1 MLSILNKTH
10 QDYFTNLLTC
20 SIPNHFDYRAGQGLL
35 FLFPY
40 YIQLGLSQ
48 ILLILEEVIIED
60 FKLTQSS
67 LIDPYKSLQLTSNL
81 LGRELSPITQSLV
94 QPKLDV
100 IEYNNMFGLDI
111 PNSVFFKNTI
121 TQVKSMGLLGQGNLY
136 STQDSLLPRERL
148 EKFFTL
154 ANFEM
159 NNLDLVIDIIINNDR
174 IKTAAIFCDYFQYPI
189 QLTQQVIDKVEQWLL
204 DN

>member
-1 MLSILNKTH
+1 MLPILNKTH

-20 SIPNHFDYRAGQGLL
+20 SIPDHFDYRAGQGLL

-48 ILLILEEVIIED
+48 ILLTLEEVIIED

-121 TQVKSMGLLGQGNLY
+121 TQVKSMGLLGQGSLY

-148 EKFFTL
+148 EKFFNL

-159 NNLDLVIDIIINNDR
+159 DNLDLVIDIIINNDR

>member
-1 MLSILNKTH
+1 MLPILNKTH

-48 ILLILEEVIIED
+48 ILLTLEEVILED
-60 FKLTQSS
+60 FKLTQSN

-81 LGRELSPITQSLV
+81 LGRELSPITQSLI

-100 IEYNNMFGLDI
+100 AEYNNMFGLDI

-121 TQVKSMGLLGQGNLY
+121 TQVKSMGLLGQGSLY

-148 EKFFTL
+148 EKFFNLT
-154 ANFEM
+154 NFEM
-159 NNLDLVIDIIINNDR
+159 DNLNLVIDIIINNDR
-174 IKTAAIFCDYFQYPI
+174 IKTAAIFCNYFQYPI
-189 QLTQQVIDKVEQWLL
+189 QLTQQVINKMEQWLL

>member
-1 MLSILNKTH
+1 MLPILNKTH

-48 ILLILEEVIIED
+48 ILLTLEEVILED
-60 FKLTQSS
+60 FKLTQSN
-67 LIDPYKSLQLTSNL
+67 LIDPYKSLQLTFNL
-81 LGRELSPITQSLV
+81 LGRELSPITQSLI

-100 IEYNNMFGLDI
+100 TEYNNMFGLDI

-121 TQVKSMGLLGQGNLY
+121 TQVKSMGLLGQGSLY

-148 EKFFTL
+148 EKFFNL
-154 ANFEM
+154 INFEM
-159 NNLDLVIDIIINNDR
+159 DNLDLVIDIIINNDR
-174 IKTAAIFCDYFQYPI
+174 IKTAAIFCNYFQYPI

>member
-1 MLSILNKTH
+1 MLPILNKTH

-20 SIPNHFDYRAGQGLL
+20 SIQDYFDYRAGQGLL

-48 ILLILEEVIIED
+48 ILLTLEEVIIED

-81 LGRELSPITQSLV
+81 LGRELSPITQSLI

-100 IEYNNMFGLDI
+100 AEYNNMFGLDI

-121 TQVKSMGLLGQGNLY
+121 TQVKSMGLLGQGSLY

-148 EKFFTL
+148 EKFFNLT
-154 ANFEM
+154 NFEM
-159 NNLDLVIDIIINNDR
+159 DNLDLVIDIIINNDR
-174 IKTAAIFCDYFQYPI
+174 IKTAAIFCNYFQYPI

>member
-1 MLSILNKTH
+1 MLPILNKTH

-48 ILLILEEVIIED
+48 ILLTLEEVILED
-60 FKLTQSS
+60 FKLTQSN
-67 LIDPYKSLQLTSNL
+67 LIDPYKSLQLTFNL
-81 LGRELSPITQSLV
+81 LCRELSPITQSLI

-100 IEYNNMFGLDI
+100 DEYNNMFGLDI

-121 TQVKSMGLLGQGNLY
+121 TQVKSMGLLGQDSLY

-148 EKFFTL
+148 EKFFNL
-154 ANFEM
+154 INFEM
-159 NNLDLVIDIIINNDR
+159 DNLDLVIDIIINNDR
-174 IKTAAIFCDYFQYPI
+174 IKTAAIFCNYFQYPI

>member
-1 MLSILNKTH
+1 MLPILNKTH

-48 ILLILEEVIIED
+48 ILLTLEEVILED
-60 FKLTQSS
+60 FKLTQSN
-67 LIDPYKSLQLTSNL
+67 LIDPYKSLQLTFNL
-81 LGRELSPITQSLV
+81 LGRELSPITQSLI

-100 IEYNNMFGLDI
+100 AEYNNIFGLDI

-121 TQVKSMGLLGQGNLY
+121 TQVKSMGLLGQGSLY

-148 EKFFTL
+148 EKFFNL
-154 ANFEM
+154 INFEM
-159 NNLDLVIDIIINNDR
+159 DNLDLVIDIIINNDR
-174 IKTAAIFCDYFQYPI
+174 IKTAAIFCNYFQYPI

>member
-1 MLSILNKTH
+1 MLNILNKPH
-10 QDYFTNLLTC
+10 QEYFNNLLTC

-40 YIQLGLSQ
+40 YIQVGLSQ
-48 ILLILEEVIIED
+48 ILFTLEEVIVED
-60 FKLTQSS
+60 FKLTKTN
-67 LIDPYKSLQLTSNL
+67 LIDPYRSLQLTSNL

-121 TQVKSMGLLGQGNLY
+121 TQVKSMGLLGQGSLY

-148 EKFFTL
+148 EKFFNL
-154 ANFEM
+154 ANFKM
-159 NNLDLVIDIIINNDR
+159 DNLDLVIDIIINNDR
-174 IKTAAIFCDYFQYPI
+174 IKTVAIFCDYFQYPI

>member
-1 MLSILNKTH
+1 MLPILNKTH

-20 SIPNHFDYRAGQGLL
+20 SIQNHFDYRAGQCLL

-48 ILLILEEVIIED
+48 ILLTLEEVILED
-60 FKLTQSS
+60 FKLTQSN

-81 LGRELSPITQSLV
+81 LGRELSPITQSLI

-100 IEYNNMFGLDI
+100 AEYNNMFGLDI

-121 TQVKSMGLLGQGNLY
+121 TQVKSMGLLGQGSLY

-148 EKFFTL
+148 EKFFNL
-154 ANFEM
+154 INFEM
-159 NNLDLVIDIIINNDR
+159 DNLDLVIDIIINNDR
-174 IKTAAIFCDYFQYPI
+174 IKTAAIFCNYFQYPI

>member
-1 MLSILNKTH
+1 MLPILNKTH

-48 ILLILEEVIIED
+48 ILLTLEEVILED
-60 FKLTQSS
+60 FKLTQSN

-81 LGRELSPITQSLV
+81 LGRELSPITQSLI

-100 IEYNNMFGLDI
+100 TEYNNMFGLDI

-121 TQVKSMGLLGQGNLY
+121 TQVKSMGLLGQGSLY

-148 EKFFTL
+148 EKFFNL
-154 ANFEM
+154 INFEM
-159 NNLDLVIDIIINNDR
+159 DNLDLVIDIIINNDR
-174 IKTAAIFCDYFQYPI
+174 IKTAAIFCNYFQYPI

>member
-48 ILLILEEVIIED
+48 ILLTLEEVIIED

-148 EKFFTL
+148 EKFFNL

>member
-1 MLSILNKTH
+1 MLPILNKTH

-35 FLFPY
+35 FLFHY
-40 YIQLGLSQ
+40 YIQVGLSQ
-48 ILLILEEVIIED
+48 ILLTLEEVILED
-60 FKLTQSS
+60 FKLTQSN
-67 LIDPYKSLQLTSNL
+67 LIDPYKSLQLTFNL
-81 LGRELSPITQSLV
+81 LGRELSPITQSLI

-100 IEYNNMFGLDI
+100 TEYNNMFGLDI

-121 TQVKSMGLLGQGNLY
+121 TQVKSMGLLGQGSLY

-148 EKFFTL
+148 EKFFNL
-154 ANFEM
+154 INFEM
-159 NNLDLVIDIIINNDR
+159 DNLDLVIDIIINNDR
-174 IKTAAIFCDYFQYPI
+174 IKTAAIFCNYFQYPI

>member
-48 ILLILEEVIIED
+48 ILLTLEEVIIED

-81 LGRELSPITQSLV
+81 LGRELSPITQSLI

-121 TQVKSMGLLGQGNLY
+121 TQVKSMGLLGQGGLY

-148 EKFFTL
+148 EKFFNL

>member
-1 MLSILNKTH
+1 MLPILNKTH

-20 SIPNHFDYRAGQGLL
+20 SILNHFDYRAGQGLL

-40 YIQLGLSQ
+40 YIQVGLSQ
-48 ILLILEEVIIED
+48 ILLILEEVIVED
-60 FKLTQSS
+60 FQLTQTN
-67 LIDPYKSLQLTSNL
+67 LIDPYRSLQLTSNL
-81 LGRELSPITQSLV
+81 LGRELSPITQSLI

-111 PNSVFFKNTI
+111 PSFVFFKNTI
-121 TQVKSMGLLGQGNLY
+121 TQVKSMGLLGQGSLY

-148 EKFFTL
+148 EKFFNL
-154 ANFEM
+154 ANFKM
-159 NNLDLVIDIIINNDR
+159 DNLDLVIDIIINNDR
-174 IKTAAIFCDYFQYPI
+174 IKTAAIFCDYFQYPT

>member
-1 MLSILNKTH
+1 MLPILNKTH

-20 SIPNHFDYRAGQGLL
+20 SIPDHFDYRAGQGLL

-48 ILLILEEVIIED
+48 ILLTLEEVILED
-60 FKLTQSS
+60 FKLTQSN

-81 LGRELSPITQSLV
+81 LGRELSPITQSLI

-100 IEYNNMFGLDI
+100 AEYNNMFGLDI

-121 TQVKSMGLLGQGNLY
+121 TQVKSMGLLGQGSLY

-148 EKFFTL
+148 EKFFNLT
-154 ANFEM
+154 NFEM
-159 NNLDLVIDIIINNDR
+159 DNLNLVIDIIINNDR
-174 IKTAAIFCDYFQYPI
+174 IKTAAIFCNYFQYPI

>member
-1 MLSILNKTH
+1 MLPILNKTH

-48 ILLILEEVIIED
+48 ILLTLEEVILED
-60 FKLTQSS
+60 FKLTQSN
-67 LIDPYKSLQLTSNL
+67 LIDPYKSLQLTFNL
-81 LGRELSPITQSLV
+81 LGRELSPITQSLI

-100 IEYNNMFGLDI
+100 AEYNNMFGLDI
-111 PNSVFFKNTI
+111 PNSVFFNNTI
-121 TQVKSMGLLGQGNLY
+121 TQVKSMGLLGQGSLY

-148 EKFFTL
+148 EKFFNL
-154 ANFEM
+154 INFEM
-159 NNLDLVIDIIINNDR
+159 DNLDLVIDIIINNDR
-174 IKTAAIFCDYFQYPI
+174 IKTAAIFCNYFQYPI
-189 QLTQQVIDKVEQWLL
+189 QLTQQVIYKVEQWLL

>member
-1 MLSILNKTH
+1 MLQILNKTH

-48 ILLILEEVIIED
+48 ILLTLEEVILED
-60 FKLTQSS
+60 FKLTQSN

-81 LGRELSPITQSLV
+81 LGRELSPITQSLI

-100 IEYNNMFGLDI
+100 AEYNNMFRLDI

-121 TQVKSMGLLGQGNLY
+121 TQVKSIGLLGQGSLY

-148 EKFFTL
+148 EKFFNL
-154 ANFEM
+154 INFEM
-159 NNLDLVIDIIINNDR
+159 DNLDLVIDIIINNDR
-174 IKTAAIFCDYFQYPI
+174 IKTAAIFCNYFQYPI

>member
-1 MLSILNKTH
+1 MLPILNKTH

-20 SIPNHFDYRAGQGLL
+20 SIPDHFDYRAGQGLL

-48 ILLILEEVIIED
+48 ILLTLEEIILED
-60 FKLTQSS
+60 FKLTQSN

-81 LGRELSPITQSLV
+81 LGRELSPITQSLI
-94 QPKLDV
+94 QPKLNV
-100 IEYNNMFGLDI
+100 AEYNNMFGLDI

-121 TQVKSMGLLGQGNLY
+121 TQVKSMGLLGQGSLY

-148 EKFFTL
+148 EKFFNLT
-154 ANFEM
+154 NFEM
-159 NNLDLVIDIIINNDR
+159 DNLNLVIDIIINNDR
-174 IKTAAIFCDYFQYPI
+174 IKTAAIFCNYFQYPI

>member
-1 MLSILNKTH
+1 MLPILNKTH

-20 SIPNHFDYRAGQGLL
+20 SIPDHFDYRAGQGLL

-48 ILLILEEVIIED
+48 ILLTLEEVIIED

-121 TQVKSMGLLGQGNLY
+121 TQVKSMGLLGQGSLY

-148 EKFFTL
+148 EKFFNL
-154 ANFEM
+154 ANFKM
-159 NNLDLVIDIIINNDR
+159 DNLDLVIDIIINNDR
-174 IKTAAIFCDYFQYPI
+174 IKTVAIFCDYFQYPI

>member
-1 MLSILNKTH
+1 MLPILNKTH

-20 SIPNHFDYRAGQGLL
+20 SIPNHFDYRAGQCLL

-48 ILLILEEVIIED
+48 ILLTLEEVILED
-60 FKLTQSS
+60 FKLTQSN

-81 LGRELSPITQSLV
+81 LGRELSPITQSLI

-100 IEYNNMFGLDI
+100 TEYNNMFGLDI

-121 TQVKSMGLLGQGNLY
+121 TQVKSMGLLGQGSLY
-136 STQDSLLPRERL
+136 STKDSLLPRERL
-148 EKFFTL
+148 EKLFNLT
-154 ANFEM
+154 NFEM
-159 NNLDLVIDIIINNDR
+159 DNLNLVIDIIINNDR
-174 IKTAAIFCDYFQYPI
+174 IKTAAIFCNYFQYPI

>member
-20 SIPNHFDYRAGQGLL
+20 SISDHFDYRAGQGLL

-48 ILLILEEVIIED
+48 ILLTLEEVIIED

-81 LGRELSPITQSLV
+81 VGRELSPITQSLI

-100 IEYNNMFGLDI
+100 AEYNNMFGLDI

-121 TQVKSMGLLGQGNLY
+121 TQVKSMGLLGQGSLY

-148 EKFFTL
+148 EKFFNLT
-154 ANFEM
+154 NFEM
-159 NNLDLVIDIIINNDR
+159 DNLDLVIDIIINNDR
-174 IKTAAIFCDYFQYPI
+174 IKTAAIFCNYFQYPI

>member
-1 MLSILNKTH
+1 MLPILNKTH

-20 SIPNHFDYRAGQGLL
+20 SIPDHFDYRAGQGLL

-48 ILLILEEVIIED
+48 ILLTLEEVIIED

-121 TQVKSMGLLGQGNLY
+121 TQVKSMGLLGQGSLY

-148 EKFFTL
+148 EKFFNL
-154 ANFEM
+154 ANFKM
-159 NNLDLVIDIIINNDR
+159 DNLDLVIDIIINNDR
-174 IKTAAIFCDYFQYPI
+174 IKTAAIFCNYFQYPI

>member
-1 MLSILNKTH
+1 MLPILNKTH

-40 YIQLGLSQ
+40 YIQVGLSQ
-48 ILLILEEVIIED
+48 ILLTLEEVILED
-60 FKLTQSS
+60 FKLTQSN
-67 LIDPYKSLQLTSNL
+67 LIDPYKSLQLTFNL
-81 LGRELSPITQSLV
+81 LGRELSPITQSLI

-100 IEYNNMFGLDI
+100 TEYNNMFGLDI

-121 TQVKSMGLLGQGNLY
+121 TQVKSMGLLGQGSLY

-148 EKFFTL
+148 EKFFNL
-154 ANFEM
+154 INFEM
-159 NNLDLVIDIIINNDR
+159 DNLDLVIDIIINNDR
-174 IKTAAIFCDYFQYPI
+174 IKTAAIFCNYFQYPI

>member
-121 TQVKSMGLLGQGNLY
+121 TQVKSMGLLGQGSLY

-148 EKFFTL
+148 EKFFNL

>member
-1 MLSILNKTH
+1 MLPILNKTH

-20 SIPNHFDYRAGQGLL
+20 SIPDHFDYRAGQGLL

-48 ILLILEEVIIED
+48 ILLTLEEVIIED

-121 TQVKSMGLLGQGNLY
+121 TQVKSMGLLGQGSLY

-148 EKFFTL
+148 EKFFNL

-159 NNLDLVIDIIINNDR
+159 DNLDLVIDIIINNDR
-174 IKTAAIFCDYFQYPI
+174 IKTVAIFCDYFQYPI

>member
-1 MLSILNKTH
+1 MLPILNKTH

-20 SIPNHFDYRAGQGLL
+20 SIPDHFDYRAGQGLL

-48 ILLILEEVIIED
+48 ILLTLEEVIIED

-121 TQVKSMGLLGQGNLY
+121 TQVKSMGLLGQGSLY

-148 EKFFTL
+148 EKFFNL
-154 ANFEM
+154 ANFKM
-159 NNLDLVIDIIINNDR
+159 DNLDLVIDIIINNDR

>member
-1 MLSILNKTH
+1 MLPILNKTH

-20 SIPNHFDYRAGQGLL
+20 SIPDHFDYRAGQGLL

-48 ILLILEEVIIED
+48 ILLTLEEVIIED

-121 TQVKSMGLLGQGNLY
+121 TQVKSIGLLGQGSLY

-148 EKFFTL
+148 EKFFNL
-154 ANFEM
+154 ANFKM
-159 NNLDLVIDIIINNDR
+159 DNLDLVIDIIINNDR
-174 IKTAAIFCDYFQYPI
+174 IKTVAIFCDYFQYPI

>member
-48 ILLILEEVIIED
+48 ILLTLEEVIIED

-100 IEYNNMFGLDI
+100 IEYNNMFGLNI

-148 EKFFTL
+148 EKFFNL